1 MKVFN
6 LIYNIFCGVLLLIV
20 LLLIVSVFPI
30 TGNFKIL
37 MVQSGSMEPTIHIGS
52 VVFVK
57 PVPSN
62 SSGQADYKIGD
73 IITFGQI
80 SKTKTP
86 TTHRILDIKVN
97 AGEPL
102 YITKGDANNGQDQ
115 KEISKNE
122 IIGKVL
128 LDIPYLGYA
137 VSFAKTKLG
146 FALIIII
153 PALAVILE
161 ESIKIKNE
169 LRKNKTEKA

>member
-6 LIYNIFCGVLLLIV
+6 LVYNIFCGVLLVVV

-30 TGNFKIL
+30 TSNFKIL
-37 MVQSGSMEPTIHIGS
+37 MVQSGSMEPTIHTGS

-57 PVPSN
+57 PLSE
-62 SSGQADYKIGD
+62 YKIND

-80 SKTKTP
+80 SKTQTP
-86 TTHRILDIKVN
+86 TTHRISDIKVN
-97 AGEPL
+97 AGDVF
-102 YITKGDANNGQDQ
+102 YITKGDANNGPDQ
-115 KEISKNE
+115 KEITKKE

-128 LDIPYLGYA
+128 LDIPYFGYA
-137 VSFAKTKLG
+137 VSFAKTKFG

-153 PALAVILE
+153 PALVVILE

-169 LRKNKTEKA
+169 LRKKKNLV

>member
-1 MKVFN
+1 
-6 LIYNIFCGVLLLIV
+6 
-20 LLLIVSVFPI
+20 
-30 TGNFKIL
+30 
-37 MVQSGSMEPTIHIGS
+37 MVQSGSMEPTIHTGS

-57 PVPSN
+57 PAS
-62 SSGQADYKIGD
+62 DYKIGD
-73 IITFGQI
+73 IITFGQA

-86 TTHRILDIKVN
+86 TTHRIVDIRVQ
-97 AGEPL
+97 ESQPL
-102 YITKGDANNGQDQ
+102 YTTRGDANNGADQ
-115 KEISKNE
+115 KEISKKE

-169 LRKNKTEKA
+169 LGKNKTKKA

>member
-1 MKVFN
+1 M
-6 LIYNIFCGVLLLIV
+6 LYNIFCGVLLLVV

-30 TGNFKIL
+30 TGNFKVL
-37 MVQSGSMEPTIHIGS
+37 MVQSGSMEPTIHTGS

-57 PVPSN
+57 PSL
-62 SSGQADYKIGD
+62 DYKIGD
-73 IITFGQI
+73 IITFGAA

-86 TTHRILDIKVN
+86 TTHRIVDIRVQ
-97 AGEPL
+97 ESQPL
-102 YITKGDANNGQDQ
+102 YTTRGDANNGPDQ
-115 KEISKNE
+115 KEITKKE

-161 ESIKIKNE
+161 ESVKIKNE
-169 LRKNKTEKA
+169 LRKNKTERA